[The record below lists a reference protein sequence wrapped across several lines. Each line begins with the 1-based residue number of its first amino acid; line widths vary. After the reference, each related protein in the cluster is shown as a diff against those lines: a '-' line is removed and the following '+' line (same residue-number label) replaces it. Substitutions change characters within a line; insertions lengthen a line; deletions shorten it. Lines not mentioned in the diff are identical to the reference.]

1 MLVRTLHL
9 VGAWVSMTMSLYRT
23 RWESCKKRIAKHCKV
38 VPNTTARGCAFS
50 KFLLYSLFAVVT
62 VPCRELHCSGTY
74 CHQAMTAE
82 EVQEEILTE
91 EGGGIDLEALSVWWQ
106 QREAEKWS
114 STMSYFVLFLC
125 VAHSPPA
132 PLPRTHKRPSSKARL
147 CNNTTV
153 RRLYP
158 TLSKMAFGDSSAPLL
173 TGSCI
178 PIYIITITS
187 TSEPACGCSA
197 ST

>member
-1 MLVRTLHL
+1 
-9 VGAWVSMTMSLYRT
+9 
-23 RWESCKKRIAKHCKV
+23 
-38 VPNTTARGCAFS
+38 
-50 KFLLYSLFAVVT
+50 
-62 VPCRELHCSGTY
+62 
-74 CHQAMTAE
+74 MTAE

-132 PLPRTHKRPSSKARL
+132 PLPRTHKRPSFNARL
-147 CNNTTV
+147 GT

-158 TLSKMAFGDSSAPLL
+158 TLSKMAFGDSSAPHPPY
-173 TGSCI
+173 CI
-178 PIYIITITS
+178 PVYMSTITS

-197 ST
+197 TT